1 MRGLSQTL
9 ERLWFSRDRWLTAW
23 LVALGAGALAGM
35 AAASP
40 WGRAFEERVGL
51 SVLFHARGAVSPP
64 SDVALVVMNDAA
76 ADRITLPEDTEGF
89 QLCRDVAVDSL
100 ADHRQ
105 ALPSPR
111 TGQWPRCVHAA
122 LVRALARAGARLT
135 VFDVSFRPRPPIHL
149 RVGDLMQLQDAA
161 LADAMRSAGNVLL
174 VQRVDFA
181 AEGGTTPVCSS
192 ASPVPVSPAIRDA
205 ALGVAPFL
213 PVAGDR
219 IDRFSTFIACGWPTP
234 TLPMLALQAAHP
246 GAYATLR
253 EAVLRAHEDDAA
265 LLPVFDPDAMTRGV
279 LEAAALQL
287 RRLIQN
293 RPGDTASLPPDD
305 MAATLQRYYA
315 EPDLHLFNHYGPP
328 GTFEHWSYADVLAR
342 ARSDPGS
349 LRRSFQG
356 RVVFIGYAE
365 FTRPEQTEHFPT
377 PFLGRE
383 SIAVSGV
390 ELLATAYSNLLRAST
405 LRTAD
410 HAAWVAVTTA
420 VLTTLA
426 CLLLPAFWGL
436 ALSGVGVAIHVVV
449 AHRAFGLASLW
460 LPVVV
465 PVLAWISAFVV
476 ALGVQYRQVTQRHRR
491 VQRIIEHFVPPDVA
505 RQLQMP
511 SGLTPRSTD
520 AIVMATDVTN
530 YVMLAESMEAQDL
543 RALLNRYFE
552 VLFRCVID
560 NGGFVSDIV
569 GDSMVAIWTAPAG
582 GGLPKAAV
590 LRACVDIQEA
600 VESSDLGRLL
610 PTRIGVSAGRVELG
624 MVGALSHFEFRAVG
638 RPVNVANRLQALNKT
653 FGSRVLVSRELLS
666 AQGDFRFRSLGQV
679 LLRGRSEPLEV
690 HELLGRAE
698 PASADRRVLISA

>member
-1 MRGLSQTL
+1 MHKSVTLGLA
-9 ERLWFSRDRWLTAW
+9 TASM
-23 LVALGAGALAGM
+23 LLAGAVAM
-35 AAASP
+35 AQTPSFVLYNGKIVTLDP
-40 WGRAFEERVGL
+40 KS
-51 SVLFHARGAVSPP
+51 SVVS
-64 SDVALVVMNDAA
+64 
-76 ADRITLPEDTEGF
+76 
-89 QLCRDVAVDSL
+89 
-100 ADHRQ
+100 
-105 ALPSPR
+105 
-111 TGQWPRCVHAA
+111 
-122 LVRALARAGARLT
+122 
-135 VFDVSFRPRPPIHL
+135 
-149 RVGDLMQLQDAA
+149 
-161 LADAMRSAGNVLL
+161 
-174 VQRVDFA
+174 
-181 AEGGTTPVCSS
+181 
-192 ASPVPVSPAIRDA
+192 AIA
-205 ALGVAPFL
+205 
-213 PVAGDR
+213 VAGDR

-436 ALSGVGVAIHVVV
+436 L
-449 AHRAFGLASLW
+449 
-460 LPVVV
+460 V
-465 PVLAWISAFVV
+465 PVL
-476 ALGVQYRQVTQRHRR
+476 
-491 VQRIIEHFVPPDVA
+491 PPC
-505 RQLQMP
+505 RPM
-511 SGLTPRSTD
+511 S
-520 AIVMATDVTN
+520 
-530 YVMLAESMEAQDL
+530 
-543 RALLNRYFE
+543 
-552 VLFRCVID
+552 
-560 NGGFVSDIV
+560 
-569 GDSMVAIWTAPAG
+569 
-582 GGLPKAAV
+582 
-590 LRACVDIQEA
+590 
-600 VESSDLGRLL
+600 
-610 PTRIGVSAGRVELG
+610 
-624 MVGALSHFEFRAVG
+624 ALSSS
-638 RPVNVANRLQALNKT
+638 T
-653 FGSRVLVSRELLS
+653 FGAWYRPSSN
-666 AQGDFRFRSLGQV
+666 
-679 LLRGRSEPLEV
+679 
-690 HELLGRAE
+690 
-698 PASADRRVLISA
+698 